1 MEDKRRNMK
10 IKEDKGQK
18 KGRRRCLAERL
29 LSSVFF
35 CLLLSSS
42 VSLLSCSEE
51 NTEEGEYDNWQV
63 KNDEMTSQWASQAN
77 NGTYNKIL
85 TYSKDASAQNLKSS
99 DYIYVETLTSGS
111 SAESPIY
118 TDTVRVAY
126 RGRLLPSKTYS
137 DGYVFDQTYLK
148 EFDWRTAN
156 VRDLAVSGLVDG
168 FSTALMNMHRGD
180 RWCVRIPYQLGYGS
194 VAQGSS
200 VPAYSNLVFDIVL
213 QDFWHPGEVK
223 GKFKTR

>member
-1 MEDKRRNMK
+1 MEDKRRYM
-10 IKEDKGQK
+10 IKEDKGTK
-18 KGRRRCLAERL
+18 NEGRRCLAERL

-148 EFDWRTAN
+148 DFDWLTAN